1 MFVWNWWNT
10 FGKRMDPCPWLVYVF
25 LRGGFCNSFP
35 CLILQGRINRN
46 GWWVEFS
53 NVAGKSTISFDDF
66 HSELQPP
73 FREGISQPAMFDDT
87 GGVGPRLW
95 RCQVQ
100 LPPVFEICVR
110 KLRVGRVHCMAQLG
124 HAAVHWDHVKHPPKR
139 LNSWQAD
146 VGYATWPKHPIYLAS
161 LRKIL
166 SMYGT
171 SPGFLVDLHPL
182 APAGP
187 RNLAPSADA
196 SEVGMW
202 SQIGVVWTSQ
212 IDTWESPVDLKNRG
226 SSGFMTLISWD

>member
-1 MFVWNWWNT
+1 
-10 FGKRMDPCPWLVYVF
+10 MDPSPWLVDVF
-25 LRGGFCNSFP
+25 LGGGFCNSFP

-46 GWWVEFS
+46 
-53 NVAGKSTISFDDF
+53 VAGKS
-66 HSELQPP
+66 
-73 FREGISQPAMFDDT
+73 T

-110 KLRVGRVHCMAQLG
+110 KLRVGRVHCMSQVG

-139 LNSWQAD
+139 LNSWQ
-146 VGYATWPKHPIYLAS
+146 VGSCWLC
-161 LRKIL
+161 
-166 SMYGT
+166 
-171 SPGFLVDLHPL
+171 
-182 APAGP
+182 
-187 RNLAPSADA
+187 NLAKTSDLLGFPSENSLNVRHISRVFGWSASFGSSWPTKPGEPSADA

-212 IDTWESPVDLKNRG
+212 INTWESPVDLKNGG